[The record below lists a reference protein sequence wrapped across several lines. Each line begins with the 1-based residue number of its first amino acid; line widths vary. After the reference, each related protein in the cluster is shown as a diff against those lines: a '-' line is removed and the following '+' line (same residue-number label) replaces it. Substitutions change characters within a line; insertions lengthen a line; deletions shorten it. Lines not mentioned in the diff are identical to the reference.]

1 MRYVFRHIRRAWIK
15 SLLCMILAAAFVGA
29 VGQFML
35 SVRNDRS
42 RVENMYDTV
51 QVYAYIVGLGGAT
64 NPRIP
69 YQALDVLLDTG
80 FASYHHAETDG
91 PCKWMD
97 SQPFAHGRIYTFI
110 DPARFGKVDS
120 ITYADGWDEDSF
132 LASKDAVCVISE
144 SAMASKGIAFGDELL
159 LSGVEED
166 FPVGIKNEGVIFK
179 VVGSFTSGSLSEND
193 VLTPYRSMSLLRF
206 EFYQGRY
213 MDAGIIKNVV
223 IRVDNS
229 LLRDGRKVYL
239 DPQQAALEQ
248 AGGDVAQLGIKVL
261 DDELKNVVG
270 PLDES
275 TSQMEMLLPFVAAAA
290 VIIGAV
296 VPALVI
302 VQRSGDAALFRALGT
317 RRSRV
322 WFMLAAEQVLLC
334 VVGLVIGAFALGTIR
349 GFGEEFTAVVPELA
363 LFAAACAGVTTA
375 SCVVSA
381 WAVSSRRPLELLQ
394 SKE

>member
-15 SLLCMILAAAFVGA
+15 SLLCIVLAAAFVGA

-35 SVRNDRS
+35 STRDNRA
-42 RVENMYDTV
+42 RMENMYDTV
-51 QVYAYIVGLGGAT
+51 EVYAYIVGLGGAT

-80 FASYHHAETDG
+80 FASYYHAETEG

-97 SQPFAHGRIYTFI
+97 TQPFAHGKVYTFV
-110 DPARFGKVDS
+110 DPERFGRAGS
-120 ITYADGWDEDSF
+120 ITYADGWDEESF
-132 LASKDAVCVISE
+132 LASKDAVCVVSE
-144 SAMASKGIAFGDELL
+144 SALESKGIALGDELL

-166 FPVGIKNEGVIFK
+166 FPTGIRDEGVTFK
-179 VVGSFTSGSLSEND
+179 AVGSFDGALTEND
-193 VLTPYRSMSLLRF
+193 VFVPYRAMALLRF

-213 MDAGIIKNVV
+213 ADAGIIENVV
-223 IRVDNS
+223 LRVDNA
-229 LLRDGRKVYL
+229 LLRDGRKAYL

-248 AGGDVAQLGIKVL
+248 AGGEVSQLGVKVL
-261 DDELKNVVG
+261 DEELKNVVE

-275 TSQMEMLLPFVAAAA
+275 TSQMEMLLPLVAAAA

-317 RRSRV
+317 RKTRV
-322 WFMLAAEQVLLC
+322 RFMLAAEQVLLC
-334 VVGLVIGAFALGTIR
+334 VVGLVLGAVVLGAMHRFGEGFASIGA
-349 GFGEEFTAVVPELA
+349 ELA
-363 LFAAACAGVTTA
+363 IFAAACAAVTA
-375 SCVVSA
+375 ISCVVSA
-381 WAVSSRRPLELLQ
+381 WAVSNRKPLELLQ
-394 SKE
+394 AKE

>member
-15 SLLCMILAAAFVGA
+15 SLLCIVLAAAFVGA

-35 SVRNDRS
+35 STRDNRA

-51 QVYAYIVGLGGAT
+51 EVYAYIVGLGGAT

-80 FASYHHAETDG
+80 FASYYHAETEG

-97 SQPFAHGRIYTFI
+97 TQPFAHGKVYTFV
-110 DPARFGKVDS
+110 DPERFGRAGS
-120 ITYADGWDEDSF
+120 ITYADGWDEESF
-132 LASKDAVCVISE
+132 LASKDAACVVSE
-144 SAMASKGIAFGDELL
+144 SALESKGIALGDELL

-166 FPVGIKNEGVIFK
+166 FPTGIRDEGVTFT
-179 VVGSFTSGSLSEND
+179 VVGSFDGSLTEND
-193 VLTPYRSMSLLRF
+193 VFVPYRAMALLRF

-213 MDAGIIKNVV
+213 NDAGIIKNVI
-223 IRVDNS
+223 IRVDNA
-229 LLRDGRKVYL
+229 LLRDGRKAYL
-239 DPQQAALEQ
+239 DPQQAVLEQ
-248 AGGDVAQLGIKVL
+248 AGGDVAQLGVKVL
-261 DDELKNVVG
+261 DEELKSVVE

-275 TSQMEMLLPFVAAAA
+275 TSQMEMLLPLVAAAA

-317 RRSRV
+317 RKTRV
-322 WFMLAAEQVLLC
+322 RFMLAAEQVLLC
-334 VVGLVIGAFALGTIR
+334 VVGLIVGAVVLGVMH
-349 GFGEEFTAVVPELA
+349 GFGEGFTAVGAELA
-363 LFAAACAGVTTA
+363 IFAAACAAVTA
-375 SCVVSA
+375 ISCVVSA
-381 WAVSSRRPLELLQ
+381 WAVSNRKPLELLQ
-394 SKE
+394 AKE